1 VKGRGLVIA
10 AAVLQ
15 LCGAGLG
22 LLACLSLV
30 WIPERGLHVIAA
42 FDGIV
47 GAGMI
52 PVSIFLLYG
61 KRWAWWASLVVSGLA
76 SLAMLAMPIGAA
88 VSHRAF
94 GIGFGELIIV
104 MFVGVP
110 VFANVGLL
118 IGGRHA
124 VFRAR

>member
-1 VKGRGLVIA
+1 VKGRGLLLA

-15 LCGAGLG
+15 LCGAGMA

-30 WIPERGLHVIAA
+30 WIPERGFRAIAV

-52 PVSIFLLYG
+52 AVSVFLIYG
-61 KRWAWWASLVVSGLA
+61 KRWAWWASLAVSGLA

-104 MFVGVP
+104 WFVGVP
-110 VFANVGLL
+110 VFVNVGLL